1 MNASNGQQTRTSAL
15 GNWPEHGSAGRLR
28 VDPRQYIFSFPIR
41 SLAEVPP
48 RFRVPHDA
56 APLVGG
62 VFLPQHTAGWPGRRK
77 HPARILLLTA
87 SEVMAVAHAC
97 EPERAVRIPIHQIV
111 SVESG
116 RILLLGWLAV
126 NWEGGRSE
134 WPYNTCNRRAV
145 DGFLTA
151 FKNRWLP
158 PQAISRTLDLEI
170 YGEPPSLKFTYAQAE
185 ELVEDEIPLAR
196 FFQPAV
202 CRLSG
207 RWWPR
212 RQTWSAGD
220 LLLVTSRR
228 LLWIEE
234 RYKGRYERY
243 GTVHHWAALASLAGA
258 VLTQEDRAVW
268 MTIGFC
274 SGEAWK
280 IPLEGSLAPEAAKFA
295 AAVRRIQNE
304 NARSST

>member
-1 MNASNGQQTRTSAL
+1 MNTSGGPQTSAPAPD
-15 GNWPEHGSAGRLR
+15 NRPEHGRAGRWAA
-28 VDPRQYIFSFPIR
+28 DPRQYIFSFPIC
-41 SLAEVPP
+41 SLAEVPSNFSLP
-48 RFRVPHDA
+48 FEA
-56 APLVGG
+56 APLVAG

-77 HPARILLLTA
+77 SPARILLLTA
-87 SEVMAVAHAC
+87 SEIVAAACAC
-97 EPERAVRIPIHQIV
+97 EPETAVRIPLHQIV

-145 DGFLTA
+145 DAFLTA
-151 FKNRWLP
+151 LKNRWLP
-158 PQAISRTLDLEI
+158 PPAISRQSDLEI
-170 YGEPPSLKFTYAQAE
+170 YGAPPSLKFIYAQAE
-185 ELVEDEIPLAR
+185 ELLEDEIPLAR

-202 CRLSG
+202 CRLGG

-212 RQTWSAGD
+212 RKTWSAGD
-220 LLLVTSRR
+220 LLLATSQR

-243 GTVHHWAALASLAGA
+243 GTVHHSAALASLVGA
-258 VLTQEDRAVW
+258 VLTQQDRTAW

-274 SGEAWK
+274 SGESWE
-280 IPLEGSLAPEAAKFA
+280 IPLQESMAQEAAKFSA
-295 AAVRRIQNE
+295 ALRRIQNE